1 LFSFLFFVAH
11 FVAAGADKE
20 NSTSVY
26 FKDQGNY
33 FSLTEGGVP
42 IPVIV
47 DDLDFKGVHHAVGN
61 LKEDF
66 KRVTG
71 SAPQQGA
78 GKYQI
83 IIGTVGKSVTIDRL
97 IKEGKIA
104 KNDLVGKNEKFIIE
118 VVRNPSSNVA
128 AALVIAG
135 SDKRGTIYGTYELS
149 NQIGVS
155 PWYYWADVPVKKH
168 SELYVKPGKYTQG
181 EPAVK
186 Y

>member
-1 LFSFLFFVAH
+1 LPGLFQKNILASFDDINSNVLKYKFLFSFLFFVAH

-20 NSTSVY
+20 NSTFIY

-71 SAPQQGA
+71 NAPQQGA
-78 GKYQI
+78 GKFH
-83 IIGTVGKSVTIDRL
+83 
-97 IKEGKIA
+97 KIC
-104 KNDLVGKNEKFIIE
+104 
-118 VVRNPSSNVA
+118 
-128 AALVIAG
+128 
-135 SDKRGTIYGTYELS
+135 Y
-149 NQIGVS
+149 
-155 PWYYWADVPVKKH
+155 
-168 SELYVKPGKYTQG
+168 
-181 EPAVK
+181 
-186 Y
+186 